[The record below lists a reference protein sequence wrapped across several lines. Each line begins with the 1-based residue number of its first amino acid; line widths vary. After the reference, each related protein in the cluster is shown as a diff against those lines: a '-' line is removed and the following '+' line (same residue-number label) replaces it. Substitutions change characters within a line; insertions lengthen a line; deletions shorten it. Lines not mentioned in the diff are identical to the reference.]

1 MAKENMAQDFV
12 AMMQSQEKGVPD
24 LQGLPTNPYLDNGE
38 EQNILTGEWEQRP
51 TLNQKAE
58 ISVKEKTSHYC
69 LHKTRKEHVKQRNFY
84 LTDSQFELLKEAA
97 VSFGFVRPVKG
108 EKLEPNASAFLQKI
122 IETQLW
128 EVIAEEEG
136 GNHE

>member
-12 AMMQSQEKGVPD
+12 AMMQSQEKEVPD
-24 LQGLPTNPYLDNGE
+24 LQGLPTNPYQDNGK

-51 TLNQKAE
+51 TLNQKN
-58 ISVKEKTSHYC
+58 SSLPTYTLPKYNLHNQCQEK
-69 LHKTRKEHVKQRNFY
+69 VKQRNIG
-84 LTDSQFELLKEAA
+84 LTDSQFETFLEAA
-97 VSFGFVRPVKG
+97 ARFGFVRKAKG
-108 EKLEPNASAFLQKI
+108 RVVEPNASAFLQKI

-128 EVIAEEEG
+128 EVIAEKG